1 MIESKQQIIVKLSV
15 NKTVC
20 LMQIKR
26 KALEMHTKC
35 NMKKNTLIESYD

>member
-15 NKTVC
+15 NKTAC
-20 LMQIKR
+20 LMQIKK

-35 NMKKNTLIESYD
+35 SMKKNTLIENYD